1 LNFELWGKMDAEE
14 LRLVELEPE
23 YEAAFWEFLDALKAE
38 GDAERWLF
46 EFEYKGEGCAEAAEK
61 LKGWKTGKGLPQ
73 DWVPASTLFL
83 MRGGKFIGRVSIR
96 HKLND
101 FLLRIGGH
109 IGYYIRSDERGKGY
123 GSRILAMALEEA
135 RRLGLM
141 RVLVTCDEGNVASRK
156 IIEKNGGLL
165 ENVEPTKDGPLKRRY
180 WIAL

>member
-1 LNFELWGKMDAEE
+1 MDAEE
-14 LRLVELEPE
+14 LRLVELRPE
-23 YEAAFWEFLDALKAE
+23 HETAFREYLEAMVVE
-38 GDAERWLF
+38 GDVERWLF
-46 EFEYKGEGCAEAAEK
+46 EFEYKGEGCARAAEK
-61 LKGWKTGKGLPQ
+61 LKGWKTGRDLPR

-83 MRGGKFIGRVSIR
+83 LRGGKFIGRVSIR
-96 HKLND
+96 HRLND

-123 GSRILAMALEEA
+123 GSRILAMAMEES
-135 RRLGLM
+135 RRLGLT
-141 RVLVTCDEGNVASRK
+141 RVLVTCDEGNIASRK